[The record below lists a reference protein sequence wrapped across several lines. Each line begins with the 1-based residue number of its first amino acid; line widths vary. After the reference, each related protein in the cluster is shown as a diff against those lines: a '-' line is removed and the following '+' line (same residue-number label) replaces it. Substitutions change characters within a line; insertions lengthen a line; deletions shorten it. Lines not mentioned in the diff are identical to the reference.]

1 MRLKKGKKI
10 FLYFFLLIIF
20 GSVNNISINQ
30 IKFVKIKTINI
41 TGLENKDNQKLLK
54 DIEAL
59 NLENIFFI
67 NGSDIL
73 RILEA
78 NTLIENYKIIKK
90 YPSTL
95 VIDIEKTKFLAKINL
110 DGKSFLIGSNGKLSE
125 SDSSKLD
132 LPYIFGKPSINEFFK
147 IKKIIDRSKVSY
159 GKIKSLYYFKSN
171 RWDIKLYDNILIKL
185 SKENTN
191 ESLDN
196 AVVILNQDTFKNI
209 KTIDARVRNQ
219 IILNE

>member
-110 DGKSFLIGSNGKLSE
+110 DGKLFLIGSNGKLSE

-159 GKIKSLYYFKSN
+159 EKIKSLYYFKSN